1 MHDDLAA
8 AVDAMF
14 PAIRADLE
22 ALIRIPSV
30 SAPGFDPGEMRRS
43 AEFTADL
50 LRSAGYHGVRF
61 IEYGTA
67 HPAVYA
73 ELPGPEGSPTV
84 LMYAHHDVQPPGPSE
99 EWDTDPFVPTERDGR
114 LYGRGSSDDKCG
126 VVTHAAIA
134 RLFDGKPPVTIKL
147 FIEGEEEIGSPNLAA
162 FIVDQ
167 ADLLAADVI
176 VIADSGNWR
185 IGTPALTTSLRGLIS
200 AFVEVQVLESGIHSG
215 QFGGAIPDALTI
227 LTRVLSGL
235 HDAQGNVAV
244 PGLLS
249 YDSPALDLTEEELR
263 AQSGMLPEAQLIG
276 SGTLTSRLWSK
287 PAAAVLA
294 LDAPPV
300 AKAINQLIPKAKAK
314 VSVRLAPGDDPGRA
328 MDALVSHLEAQPAW
342 GAKVTVTP
350 YEKGQPFRLEGDDP
364 RVRAFRTGFETAW
377 GRPPVDVGMG
387 GSIPFVAVFHETFP
401 DAAILLTGAADPE
414 CRAHGPNESQHLD
427 ELRRFVLAEAVALR
441 ELGA

>member
-1 MHDDLAA
+1 MHDDLTA

-30 SAPGFDPGEMRRS
+30 SLAGFEGAEMQRS
-43 AEFTADL
+43 ADFTADL
-50 LRSAGYHGVRF
+50 LRQAGYQGVRQLQ
-61 IEYGTA
+61 YGSA
-67 HPAVYA
+67 PPAIYA
-73 ELPGPEGSPTV
+73 ELPGPEGAPTV
-84 LMYAHHDVQPPGPSE
+84 LMYAHHDVQPPGPAE
-99 EWDTDPFVPTERDGR
+99 DWDSDPFTPTERDGR

-126 VVTHAAIA
+126 IVTHAAIA

-147 FIEGEEEIGSPNLAA
+147 FIEGEEEIGSPNIAA

-235 HDAQGNVAV
+235 HDDEGNVAV

-263 AQSGMLPEAQLIG
+263 AQAAMLPEAHLIG

-294 LDAPPV
+294 IDAPPV
-300 AKAINQLIPKAKAK
+300 SRSINQLIPKAKAK
-314 VSVRLAPGDDPGRA
+314 VSVRLAPGDEPDRA
-328 MDALVSHLEAQPAW
+328 MQALVAHLEAQPAW
-342 GAKVTVTP
+342 GARVTVTP
-350 YEKGQPFRLEGDDP
+350 HEKGRPFLLEGDDP
-364 RVRAFRTGFETAW
+364 RVEAFRTGFEVAW

-387 GSIPFVAVFHETFP
+387 GSIPFVAVLNEVFP

-427 ELRRFVLAEAVALR
+427 ELRRFVLAEAVSLR
-441 ELGA
+441 ELAG